1 MKKPKKKIRVLHFD
15 KIYSISIDE
24 LYSWFVFQMN
34 DDENYHKTA
43 VSRRNLFVFELTDR
57 FKELKVKPIFRTNKK
72 PKNYHIN
79 LLDITID
86 EAIDE
91 MELIVTRYLS
101 NYYVRDL
108 LNANGV

>member
-24 LYSWFVFQMN
+24 LYAWFKFQMN
-34 DDENYHKTA
+34 GDENYHKTE
-43 VSRRNLFVFELTDR
+43 VSRRNLFVYELTNR
-57 FKELKVKPIFRTNKK
+57 FKELNTKPILRINKK

-79 LLDITID
+79 FLDITID

-91 MELIVTRYLS
+91 MDLLVTKYLS
-101 NYYVRDL
+101 NYYVRDM